1 MAEKHLENAEKALA
15 YFVAARRRAA
25 AQLASDF
32 DEGLSRSSDPAYAEA
47 FAKLQ
52 QGVEAARAAVEE
64 ERTDAEYLQELN
76 ERIVTGL

>member
-1 MAEKHLENAEKALA
+1 MAEKDLENAEKALA

-32 DEGLSRSSDPAYAEA
+32 AQGISRSTDPAYAEA

-52 QGVEAARAAVEE
+52 HGVEAAKAAVEE
-64 ERTDAEYLQELN
+64 EQTDPEYLQELN
-76 ERIVTGL
+76 ERIVNGL